1 MIILKEIPMKSK
13 TVFCCSE
20 CGYETAKFLGK
31 CPSCGEWNTLKEQKV
46 FKDEKKSSLSR
57 ETSVRPMTL
66 SEIKTDMSE
75 RITMDIAELDRVL
88 GGGLVKGSLVLVG
101 GEPGIGK
108 STLLMQVCQNVSCK
122 GKILYVSGEESE
134 MQLKM
139 RAERL
144 SVTGDDLLILPET
157 DIDKALSFVD
167 ETECDVC
174 IIDSVQTMFSESVDS
189 SGGSVGQIRDVTM
202 KIMRKAKES
211 GCAFFIVGH
220 VTKDGNIAG
229 PRMLEH
235 MVDAVLYFEGDRN
248 QSYRILRGVKNRF
261 GSTNEVGVF
270 EMTGEGLI
278 SVDNPSAALLS
289 GRPIDASGSSVTCLM
304 EGTRP
309 ILAEIQAL
317 TSPTG
322 FGMPRR
328 AAEGVDFSRVVMLIA
343 IIEKKLG
350 LTMQNQDAYLNVV
363 GGLKVDETAA
373 DLAIISAI
381 ISSLKNKS
389 IDPAT
394 VFLGEVGLSGEVRS
408 VPGISR
414 RVSEAE
420 RLGFKTCVVPEG
432 SIQSLRDVNI
442 KLIGAK
448 TVMDILKE
456 DIWG

>member
-1 MIILKEIPMKSK
+1 MKSK
-13 TVFCCSE
+13 TMFCCSE
-20 CGYETAKFLGK
+20 CGYETVKFLGK
-31 CPSCGEWNTLKEQKV
+31 CPSCGAWNTLKEQKI
-46 FKDEKKSSLSR
+46 FKDEKKTALSR
-57 ETSVRPMTL
+57 STEVRPMTL
-66 SEIKTDMSE
+66 SEITTDVSE
-75 RITMDIAELDRVL
+75 RISMDITELDRVL

-108 STLLMQVCQNVSCK
+108 STLLMQVCQNVSGK

-144 SVTGDDLLILPET
+144 SVTGENLLILPET

-167 ETECDVC
+167 ETGCDVC

-189 SGGSVGQIRDVTM
+189 TGGSVGQIRDVTM

-270 EMTGEGLI
+270 EMTGEGLM

-289 GRPIDASGSSVTCLM
+289 GRPVDASGSSVTCLM

-322 FGMPRR
+322 FGTPRR
-328 AAEGVDFSRVVMLIA
+328 ASEGVDYSRVVMLIA

-373 DLAIISAI
+373 DLAIISAV
-381 ISSLKNKS
+381 ISSIKNK
-389 IDPAT
+389 PLNPLC

-408 VPGISR
+408 VPGITR
-414 RVSEAE
+414 RISEAE
-420 RLGFKTCVVPEG
+420 RLGFNTCVVPEG
-432 SIQSLRDVNI
+432 CISSVKDSKI
-442 KLIGAK
+442 KLIG
-448 TVMDILKE
+448 VRNVSDLLKE
-456 DIWG
+456 EIF

>member
-1 MIILKEIPMKSK
+1 MKSK

-31 CPSCGEWNTLKEQKV
+31 CPACGAWNSLREQKT
-46 FKDEKKSSLSR
+46 FTGEKKTSLSR
-57 ETSVRPMTL
+57 MTDVRPMTL
-66 SEIKTDMSE
+66 KEINSDTTE
-75 RITMDIAELDRVL
+75 RISMDITELDRVL
-88 GGGLVKGSLVLVG
+88 GGGLVKGSLVLLG

-108 STLLMQVCQNVSCK
+108 STLLMQVCQNVSEK

-144 SVTGDDLLILPET
+144 SVTGDNLLILPET

-167 ETECDVC
+167 ETRCDVC
-174 IIDSVQTMFSESVDS
+174 IVDSVQTMFSESVDS

-202 KIMRKAKES
+202 KVMRKAKES

-270 EMTGEGLI
+270 EMTGEGLMP
-278 SVDNPSAALLS
+278 VDNPSEALLS
-289 GRPIDASGSSVTCLM
+289 GRPKDASGSSVTCLM

-309 ILAEIQAL
+309 ILSEIQAL

-350 LTMQNQDAYLNVV
+350 ITMQNQDVYLNVV
-363 GGLKVDETAA
+363 GGLKVSETAA
-373 DLAIISAI
+373 DLAVISAI
-381 ISSLKNKS
+381 VSSLKNRALNPLC
-389 IDPAT
+389 I
-394 VFLGEVGLSGEVRS
+394 FLGEVGLSGEVRS
-408 VPGISR
+408 VPGIAR
-414 RVSEAE
+414 RIAEAE
-420 RLGFKTCVVPEG
+420 RLGFTSCVIPKSCLSG
-432 SIQSLRDVNI
+432 LKDTRI
-442 KLIGAK
+442 KLIGID
-448 TVMDILKE
+448 TVTELFKE
-456 DIWG
+456 DIF

>member
-1 MIILKEIPMKSK
+1 M
-13 TVFCCSE
+13 FCCSE
-20 CGYETAKFLGK
+20 CGYETVKFLGK
-31 CPSCGEWNTLKEQKV
+31 CPSCGAWNSLKEQKI
-46 FKDEKKSSLSR
+46 FKDEKKTSLSR
-57 ETSVRPMTL
+57 TTDVRPMTL
-66 SEIKTDMSE
+66 KEITTDVSE
-75 RITMDIAELDRVL
+75 RITMDITELDRVL
-88 GGGLVKGSLVLVG
+88 GGGLVRGSLVLVG

-108 STLLMQVCQNVSCK
+108 STLLMQVCQNVSEK

-134 MQLKM
+134 IQLKM

-144 SVTGDDLLILPET
+144 SVTGENLLILPET

-167 ETECDVC
+167 ETACDVC

-322 FGMPRR
+322 FGTPRR
-328 AAEGVDFSRVVMLIA
+328 ASEGVDYSRVVMLIA

-363 GGLKVDETAA
+363 GGLKVSETAA
-373 DLAIISAI
+373 DLAIISAV
-381 ISSLKNKS
+381 ISSIKNK
-389 IDPAT
+389 PLNPLC
-394 VFLGEVGLSGEVRS
+394 VFIGEVGLSGEIRS
-408 VPGISR
+408 VPGIAR
-414 RVSEAE
+414 RISEAE
-420 RLGFKTCVVPEG
+420 RLGFNTCVVPEG
-432 SIQSLRDVNI
+432 CLSGVKDAKI
-442 KLIGAK
+442 KLIGVK
-448 TVMDILKE
+448 NVMDLLKE
-456 DIWG
+456 DIF

>member
-1 MIILKEIPMKSK
+1 MKSK

-20 CGYETAKFLGK
+20 CGYETVKFLGK
-31 CPSCGEWNTLKEQKV
+31 CPSCGEWNSLKEQKV
-46 FKDEKKSSLSR
+46 FSGEKKTSLSR
-57 ETSVRPMTL
+57 TADVRPMTL
-66 SEIKTDMSE
+66 KEINSDVTE
-75 RITMDIAELDRVL
+75 RIAMDITELDRVL

-108 STLLMQVCQNVSCK
+108 STLLMQVCQNVSEK

-144 SVTGDDLLILPET
+144 SVTGDNLLILPET
-157 DIDKALSFVD
+157 DIDKALAFVD
-167 ETECDVC
+167 ETKCDVC

-202 KIMRKAKES
+202 KVMRKAKES

-220 VTKDGNIAG
+220 VTKEGNIAG

-270 EMTGEGLI
+270 EMTGEGLKC
-278 SVDNPSAALLS
+278 VDNPSEALLS
-289 GRPIDASGSSVTCLM
+289 GRPKDASGSSVTCLM

-309 ILAEIQAL
+309 ILSEIQAL

-350 LTMQNQDAYLNVV
+350 ITMQNQDVYLNVV

-373 DLAIISAI
+373 DLAVIAAI
-381 ISSLKNKS
+381 VSSLKNRALNPLC
-389 IDPAT
+389 I
-394 VFLGEVGLSGEVRS
+394 FLGEVGLSGEVRS
-408 VPGISR
+408 VPGIGR
-414 RVSEAE
+414 RIAEAE
-420 RLGFKTCVVPEG
+420 RLGFASCVIPKGCLSGVK
-432 SIQSLRDVNI
+432 DTKI
-442 KLIGAK
+442 KLIGID
-448 TVMDILKE
+448 TVAELFRE
-456 DIWG
+456 DIF

>member
-1 MIILKEIPMKSK
+1 
-13 TVFCCSE
+13 
-20 CGYETAKFLGK
+20 
-31 CPSCGEWNTLKEQKV
+31 
-46 FKDEKKSSLSR
+46 
-57 ETSVRPMTL
+57 
-66 SEIKTDMSE
+66 
-75 RITMDIAELDRVL
+75 
-88 GGGLVKGSLVLVG
+88 
-101 GEPGIGK
+101 
-108 STLLMQVCQNVSCK
+108 
-122 GKILYVSGEESE
+122 
-134 MQLKM
+134 
-139 RAERL
+139 
-144 SVTGDDLLILPET
+144 
-157 DIDKALSFVD
+157 
-167 ETECDVC
+167 
-174 IIDSVQTMFSESVDS
+174 
-189 SGGSVGQIRDVTM
+189 
-202 KIMRKAKES
+202 
-211 GCAFFIVGH
+211 
-220 VTKDGNIAG
+220 
-229 PRMLEH
+229 H

-289 GRPIDASGSSVTCLM
+289 GRPLDASGSSVTCLM

>member
-1 MIILKEIPMKSK
+1 MKSK

-20 CGYETAKFLGK
+20 CGYETVKFLGK
-31 CPSCGEWNTLKEQKV
+31 CPSCGAWNSLKEQKV
-46 FKDEKKSSLSR
+46 FSGEKKTSLSR
-57 ETSVRPMTL
+57 TTDVRPMTL
-66 SEIKTDMSE
+66 KEINTDVTE
-75 RITMDIAELDRVL
+75 RITMDITELDRVL

-108 STLLMQVCQNVSCK
+108 STLLMQVCQNVSEK

-144 SVTGDDLLILPET
+144 SVTGDNLLILPET

-270 EMTGEGLI
+270 EMTGEGLMC
-278 SVDNPSAALLS
+278 VDNPSEALLS
-289 GRPIDASGSSVTCLM
+289 GRPKDASGSSVTCLM

-309 ILAEIQAL
+309 ILSEIQAL

-350 LTMQNQDAYLNVV
+350 ITMQNQDVYLNVV

-373 DLAIISAI
+373 DLSVISAI
-381 ISSLKNKS
+381 VSSLKNRPLNPLC
-389 IDPAT
+389 I
-394 VFLGEVGLSGEVRS
+394 FLGEVGLSGEVRS
-408 VPGISR
+408 VPGIGR
-414 RVSEAE
+414 RIAEAE
-420 RLGFKTCVVPEG
+420 RLGFNTCVVPK
-432 SIQSLRDVNI
+432 STLSSLKDAKI
-442 KLIGAK
+442 KLIGID
-448 TVMDILKE
+448 TVTELFRE
-456 DIWG
+456 DIF